1 MFPLF
6 YSLSNFLISLIWSAK
21 KLLFFGY
28 FKLNILYAFIAFLY
42 FFWLVKI
49 LASVS
54 VTSSGLSLSYL
65 LILNL
70 YSLSL
75 FLRILSDLFS
85 IKLSIRLIFSSILL
99 LLLEIWSNQSRKVNL
114 SSTCSP
120 VFSSLLC
127 FSCLISEL
135 IQFLRFDLSNDKI
148 AVLLSIWGKLF
159 LFWSFSDLR

>member
-1 MFPLF
+1 MFFICP
-6 YSLSNFLISLIWSAK
+6 IRSAK

-54 VTSSGLSLSYL
+54 VTSSGLSLSDL
-65 LILNL
+65 LKLNL

-75 FLRILSDLFS
+75 FSIILSDLLS
-85 IKLSIRLIFSSILL
+85 IKLSIRLIFSLILL

-114 SSTCSP
+114 SSICMS
-120 VFSSLLC
+120 FLSSLLC
-127 FSCLISEL
+127 FSWFILEPVSYTHLTLPTIYS
-135 IQFLRFDLSNDKI
+135 
-148 AVLLSIWGKLF
+148 V
-159 LFWSFSDLR
+159 